1 LRSGDPSCQGQQI
14 LGECL
19 FLLGRAEVQTLP
31 PPPPLDPFDIT
42 AIAWP
47 PLDGGLDRYL
57 DWLPAEPPP
66 TAHHEA
72 KTHPTPDTAHHEAKD
87 HPAPDTAHHEAK
99 GQPNPDTAHHEAK
112 DQPTTPESGW
122 LAPFF
127 HRDSVRLKQAE
138 WPITHQLRAIGTSVG
153 MKVKIEPKAE
163 EKLAAISMA
172 IDLERA
178 PLSAVLTSLTRKYG
192 FSWRI
197 ADGVIAIEP
206 AGHPNETAQ
215 RELALQMLRQ
225 GLAFAPEHPRARAAR
240 INAANLDLGAGRRRK
255 AAVEYRQFLEIE
267 PHAAESV
274 YATYNLGLI
283 ELSNENWPVA
293 QARFLDTIDRGPES
307 KWADLGWWWLGRT
320 QLDTGDT
327 TAARKPFQ
335 IAREAKTRV
344 VAAAA
349 ELGTAACALLEGEDE
364 EVREI
369 LRSHRVNN
377 RESHAAMA
385 DFFES
390 LLRYRNSP
398 SETRGKRVA
407 DALLAIGEGRLLG
420 PAGFLLAGQA
430 YREIGR
436 YDRAAGLYDAA
447 VELVRGPLA
456 VRMTFEAAE
465 RYDQLDLRVEAR
477 KRYTVVAAVDQ
488 ETWGLKAELRL
499 ADLAIRD
506 RHGEECIRRC
516 RALIGRKGI
525 DSAEVLALMGRGYEF
540 LKQYRLAAECFAGRV
555 PLE

>member
-1 LRSGDPSCQGQQI
+1 MSATYPPASSTSSPLPNTAEGETIAITATPTRRRRGGLILQTGLVVCCSFTGLAVSMALGSGRDPNPNEPDPTHPSISESEGSSTHEHDPAVHEPDPALEAHQIDMLIRSGNFDHALRLCQSVSRAAFGSDERLLIYREGLCLEALGRWTDARETYKKASQPNPDLPIALWARALLGQARCALAKGDVATSQDLLSQVLLRSGDPSCQGQQI

-349 ELGTAACALLEGEDE
+349 ELGTAACA
-364 EVREI
+364 
-369 LRSHRVNN
+369 
-377 RESHAAMA
+377 
-385 DFFES
+385 
-390 LLRYRNSP
+390 
-398 SETRGKRVA
+398 
-407 DALLAIGEGRLLG
+407 
-420 PAGFLLAGQA
+420 
-430 YREIGR
+430 
-436 YDRAAGLYDAA
+436 
-447 VELVRGPLA
+447 
-456 VRMTFEAAE
+456 
-465 RYDQLDLRVEAR
+465 
-477 KRYTVVAAVDQ
+477 
-488 ETWGLKAELRL
+488 
-499 ADLAIRD
+499 
-506 RHGEECIRRC
+506 
-516 RALIGRKGI
+516 
-525 DSAEVLALMGRGYEF
+525 
-540 LKQYRLAAECFAGRV
+540 
-555 PLE
+555 

>member
-1 LRSGDPSCQGQQI
+1 
-14 LGECL
+14 
-19 FLLGRAEVQTLP
+19 
-31 PPPPLDPFDIT
+31 
-42 AIAWP
+42 
-47 PLDGGLDRYL
+47 
-57 DWLPAEPPP
+57 
-66 TAHHEA
+66 
-72 KTHPTPDTAHHEAKD
+72 
-87 HPAPDTAHHEAK
+87 
-99 GQPNPDTAHHEAK
+99 
-112 DQPTTPESGW
+112 
-122 LAPFF
+122 
-127 HRDSVRLKQAE
+127 
-138 WPITHQLRAIGTSVG
+138 
-153 MKVKIEPKAE
+153 
-163 EKLAAISMA
+163 
-172 IDLERA
+172 
-178 PLSAVLTSLTRKYG
+178 
-192 FSWRI
+192 
-197 ADGVIAIEP
+197 
-206 AGHPNETAQ
+206 
-215 RELALQMLRQ
+215 
-225 GLAFAPEHPRARAAR
+225 
-240 INAANLDLGAGRRRK
+240 
-255 AAVEYRQFLEIE
+255 
-267 PHAAESV
+267 
-274 YATYNLGLI
+274 
-283 ELSNENWPVA
+283 
-293 QARFLDTIDRGPES
+293 
-307 KWADLGWWWLGRT
+307 
-320 QLDTGDT
+320 
-327 TAARKPFQ
+327 
-335 IAREAKTRV
+335 
-344 VAAAA
+344 
-349 ELGTAACALLEGEDE
+349 LLEGEDE